1 MPKKILYESA
11 IHQLLWAGKRL
22 QARAR
27 AVSPDLAHQIAVWI
41 TQLVFQNPG
50 PGAVVVTW
58 DTPKPGTRTIVLKN
72 ARFYMRGDA
81 QVHSQ
86 RQATAGLT
94 FADDAVMDAN
104 IAYFDGE
111 LQQML
116 SAANAVEPVLLT
128 KLFATTDQSP
138 LASLPSA
145 SAERKHAEE
154 VFHDEWAASEDL
166 ARINVRH
173 RNEACTAPEMRHIR
187 KKLGDLRGRTL
198 LDVGCGLGEA
208 SVYFA
213 MEGAIVT
220 ATDISPGMCDAT
232 RRLAERNGVTVSTHV
247 SAIEDLGLRPNQ
259 QFDIIYTGNT
269 LHHADIAATLD
280 NILPHLK
287 RDGVFVSWDPVAYNP
302 IINLYRA
309 IATKVRT
316 EDEHPLRLRDIR
328 AVTSRFATAEVSWFW
343 LTTQLIF
350 ILMVAVQFRSPNKER
365 FWKKV
370 IDESASWSWLYRPLA
385 AIDRGL
391 IALLPFLGPLCW
403 NVVIV
408 AKNPVLYVRANS
420 SDRAVPFAQGH
431 GAPAAAPS

>member
-27 AVSPDLAHQIAVWI
+27 AVSPALADQIATWI
-41 TQLVFQNPG
+41 ANVTFLNPG
-50 PGAVVVTW
+50 PGAVLVKW
-58 DTPKPGTRTIVLKN
+58 AGPNPGSHTLVLKN
-72 ARFYMRGDA
+72 ARFYTRGDA

-94 FADDAVMDAN
+94 FADDAVMDGN
-104 IAYFDGE
+104 IAYFDRE
-111 LQQML
+111 LHQIL
-116 SAANAVEPVLLT
+116 SSAGAIEADTLK
-128 KLFATTDQSP
+128 KLF
-138 LASLPSA
+138 LPGGAAPAVAASA

-166 ARINVRH
+166 TRINVRH
-173 RNEACTAPEMRHIR
+173 RNEACTAPEMRQIR
-187 KKLGDLRGRTL
+187 KKLGDLRNRTL

-213 MEGAIVT
+213 MEGALVT
-220 ATDISPGMCDAT
+220 ATDISPGMCRLT
-232 RRLAERNGVTVSTHV
+232 SRLAARNGVNVTTHV
-247 SAIEDLGLRPNQ
+247 SAIEDLGLNPTQ

-269 LHHADIAATLD
+269 LHHADIKATLE

-287 RDGVFVSWDPVAYNP
+287 PDGVFVSWDPVAYNP
-302 IINLYRA
+302 IINIYRA

-328 AVTSRFATAEVSWFW
+328 AVTSRFASAEVSWFW
-343 LTTQLIF
+343 LTSQLIF
-350 ILMVAVQFRSPNKER
+350 ILMVVAQFRSPNKER

-370 IDESASWSWLYRPLA
+370 IDEADSWAWLYRPLA
-385 AIDRGL
+385 ALDRIL
-391 IALLPFLGPLCW
+391 IKLLPFLGPLCW

-408 AKNPVLYVRANS
+408 AKSPKVTPPAPGARSTSVVPSPQPVS
-420 SDRAVPFAQGH
+420 
-431 GAPAAAPS
+431 